1 MATDVVKLESVA
13 TVQGQEVAIKVADG
27 TVMVDNATV
36 IAADVK
42 ASNGAIHVIDTVI
55 MPK

>member
-1 MATDVVKLESVA
+1 
-13 TVQGQEVAIKVADG
+13 
-27 TVMVDNATV
+27 MVENATV

-42 ASNGAIHVIDTVI
+42 ASNDVIHVIDTVI

>member
-1 MATDVVKLESVA
+1 MAADVVKLESVA